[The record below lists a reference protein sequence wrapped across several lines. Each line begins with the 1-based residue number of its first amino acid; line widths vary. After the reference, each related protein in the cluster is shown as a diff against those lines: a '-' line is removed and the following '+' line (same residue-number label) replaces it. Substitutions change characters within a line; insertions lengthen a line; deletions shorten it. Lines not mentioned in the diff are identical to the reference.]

1 MRSNRALGSALA
13 LLGLVC
19 VVGVP
24 VRAAGLDPPPE
35 GADAREIAGR
45 AVAALRGEA
54 TVIEATM
61 IVRRKGGSRSRELRF
76 RSFDDRPANRAFIR
90 ILDARDAAAGMA
102 FLKLRPNLWKYEPED
117 ERVLRIAPSEALEPF
132 MGGDFTND
140 DLIHINSEI
149 DDYEHRLLGVDPR
162 PDGIANLPA
171 YAVEYTP
178 HEASAAVWGRIVA
191 LIEVEHGTPLRCD
204 FYDADGKLARVM
216 RFGDIREVRGRRF
229 PHVWTAQPQDSKG
242 NETRIEVH
250 EVRFDARFDDA
261 TFAIRQL
268 KAGE

>member
-1 MRSNRALGSALA
+1 

-19 VVGVP
+19 LATGVSG
-24 VRAAGLDPPPE
+24 RAADLEPPPE
-35 GADAREIAGR
+35 DADAREIAGR
-45 AVAALRGEA
+45 AAAVLRGERTFIA
-54 TVIEATM
+54 ATM
-61 IVRRKGGSRSRELRF
+61 TVRSKGGSRSRELRF
-76 RSFDDRPANRAFIR
+76 HSFDDRPGDRAFIR
-90 ILDARDAAAGMA
+90 VLDARDDDAGIA
-102 FLKLRPNLWKYEPED
+102 FIKLRPNLWKYEPED
-117 ERVLRIAPSEALEPF
+117 KRVLRIAPSEALEPF

-178 HEASAAVWGRIVA
+178 QEASAAVWGRIVA

-216 RFGDIREVRGRRF
+216 RFGDIREVRGRYF
-229 PHVWTAQPQDSKG
+229 PHVWMAQPQDSKG